1 MKTSSKI
8 QVAIPDKYCIARPDP
23 VVVADPVVVGR
34 EVVTMDNKMFDEWMA
49 SVQEMD
55 GIIKGQKKPTRRFE
69 FPDPEVK
76 AIRERMGVSQDR
88 FAMILGV
95 SKRTVENWEQ
105 GRRHPTGAAR
115 SLLKIVE
122 ADPQHALEALRA

>member
-1 MKTSSKI
+1 
-8 QVAIPDKYCIARPDP
+8 
-23 VVVADPVVVGR
+23 
-34 EVVTMDNKMFDEWMA
+34 MDNDMFDELMT

-55 GIIKGQKKPTRRFE
+55 GIVKGQKQPTRRFE
-69 FPDPEVK
+69 FREPEVK
-76 AIRERMGVSQDR
+76 AIREKMGVSQDK
-88 FAMILGV
+88 FAVILGV

-115 SLLKIVE
+115 SLLKIFE

>member
-1 MKTSSKI
+1 
-8 QVAIPDKYCIARPDP
+8 
-23 VVVADPVVVGR
+23 
-34 EVVTMDNKMFDEWMA
+34 MDNKMFDELMA

-55 GIIKGQKKPTRRFE
+55 GIIKGQKKPTRLFE

-105 GRRHPTGAAR
+105 GRRQPTGAAR